1 MEDVERVVPES
12 DKGYEG
18 VFMLPPCYLNC
29 DIFSGESSL
38 GVHKEDRG
46 AILSEDK
53 ETRRKNFLEDV
64 TAVMR
69 VLETALT
76 LNDEVTGSQATLF
89 KAYAKI
95 NKMKA

>member
-38 GVHKEDRG
+38 GVHEEERG
-46 AILSEDK
+46 EILSEDK
-53 ETRRKNFLEDV
+53 ETQWKNLSEDV
-64 TAVMR
+64 VTDEGAR
-69 VLETALT
+69 DG
-76 LNDEVTGSQATLF
+76 LNV
-89 KAYAKI
+89 K
-95 NKMKA
+95 